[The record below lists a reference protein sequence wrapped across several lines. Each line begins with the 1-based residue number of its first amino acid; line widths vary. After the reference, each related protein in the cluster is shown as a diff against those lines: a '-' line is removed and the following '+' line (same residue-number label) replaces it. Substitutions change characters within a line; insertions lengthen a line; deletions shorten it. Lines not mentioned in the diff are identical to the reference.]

1 MPHKPRVLPAISF
14 CSDCET
20 LLAIERPLLSEYELA
35 QRWLLSVRTLQR
47 WRIAG
52 TGPVFLRLG
61 RRIAYR
67 LSDVERFEAAHLQ
80 AGYRP

>member
-1 MPHKPRVLPAISF
+1 MPHEPVILFSRTGPTRGAA
-14 CSDCET
+14 
-20 LLAIERPLLSEYELA
+20 LAMERPHLLEHELA
-35 QRWLLSVRTLQR
+35 QRWRLSVRTLQR
-47 WRIAG
+47 WRRAG